1 MDRPFIKFR
10 NYFINLEAVA
20 CIETTEDGGMAIT
33 VMNRDLPIRL
43 GAHDAA
49 AFAQI
54 MGRFSLQLRDTA
66 DD

>member
-33 VMNRDLPIRL
+33 VMNREHPIRL
-43 GAHDAA
+43 GPQEGAE
-49 AFAQI
+49 FAQI
-54 MGRFSLQLRDTA
+54 LGRHSMLLRAAAGT
-66 DD
+66 

>member
-20 CIETTEDGGMAIT
+20 CLETTEDGGMAIT
-33 VMNRDLPIRL
+33 IMNREHPIRL
-43 GAHDAA
+43 GPSEAA
-49 AFAQI
+49 EFAQI
-54 MGRFSLQLRDTA
+54 LGRFSLQLREPA